1 MHLGHQALLARLKER
16 ARHYRVPSVV
26 YTFDPPTRVLTQGV
40 EFLSTLPEKLDLLT
54 RYGIDEVIAVPFTTE
69 FASRPK
75 EAFLDDLRTLRPRAL
90 VIGEDFHFGK
100 GRAGGLADLKTVCA
114 DVVALPMH
122 SLGEQ
127 DIKST
132 RIREMLRLGDVEGAA
147 RFLGRH
153 YDAQGVVVQGDQL
166 GRTIGYP
173 TANIRVPDGK
183 ALPLGVFAAKTITEQ
198 GSFGGMANVGYRPT
212 VNGKELRFEV
222 NLFDFQRRPVRTG
235 SAGEVLGLPA
245 RRAALWRSGR
255 TESATRTG
263 RPECAGAAGVSS
275 WRKAMCNHLF
285 LASDRPLPELPW
297 KEQAPG
303 LYVWPILPPE
313 RNAAEW
319 LTLPYIYGVGIQEG
333 CGCPFVFEPDWNA
346 PSEDDLREFQRN
358 RPNFTQLAAYL
369 AEALQQGAQL
379 ELYNAEEFWLLP
391 LTSATLQTHALLA
404 ARFVFDERQFF
415 RVVAPHD
422 K

>member
-1 MHLGHQALLARLKER
+1 MKTYISPAQRPDTETAVAVGSFDGVHLGHQALLARLKER

-54 RYGIDEVIAVPFTTE
+54 RYGIDEVIALPFTTE

-100 GRAGGLADLKTVCA
+100 GRAGGLDDLKSVCA

-122 SLGEQ
+122 SLGGQ

-132 RIREMLRLGDVEGAA
+132 RIRAMLAGGDVEGAA

-198 GSFGGMANVGYRPT
+198 GTFGGMANVGYRPT

-222 NLFDFQRRPVRTG
+222 NLFDFQGDLYGQEVQVKFWAFLR
-235 SAGEVLGLPA
+235 GEQRFNGLDE
-245 RRAALWRSGR
+245 L
-255 TESATRTG
+255 
-263 RPECAGAAGVSS
+263 
-275 WRKAMCNHLF
+275 KA
-285 LASDRPLPELPW
+285 
-297 KEQAPG
+297 
-303 LYVWPILPPE
+303 
-313 RNAAEW
+313 
-319 LTLPYIYGVGIQEG
+319 
-333 CGCPFVFEPDWNA
+333 
-346 PSEDDLREFQRN
+346 
-358 RPNFTQLAAYL
+358 QLAQD
-369 AEALQQGAQL
+369 AE
-379 ELYNAEEFWLLP
+379 NA
-391 LTSATLQTHALLA
+391 
-404 ARFVFDERQFF
+404 RQ
-415 RVVAPHD
+415 RLG
-422 K
+422 